1 MSIEE
6 LRGIPLFRDLPDD
19 LLSFLVPIVHEEN
32 YEPDSA
38 IFEEDADSDRFFIIR
53 QGEVEIRKETGKKEG
68 KFKLIAVLASGEF
81 FGEMGVF
88 MNQPRTARAVAK
100 TQVSLISVSR
110 DDLTALFSK
119 SPDAAFTMMGF
130 LSSVLM
136 ERLHNT
142 TKELA
147 TVYETGLLVTTA
159 RSMDELTDYVMDGL
173 LNALDTA
180 DAGLFVL
187 WNEFNMDF
195 EVMAQRGLEVEPFT
209 ELVEGDSVLRLL
221 SEAHEPFISFDL
233 ANDIR
238 FNIEEGSIYKAS
250 SMIAAPFFLHDR
262 LLGFMAVISRG
273 QTSAFSYNHM
283 VLLSAISGYVSVAIE
298 NLKYMQEAIDRARL
312 TQAKSSIQPF

>member
-1 MSIEE
+1 MGIEE
-6 LRGIPLFRDLPDD
+6 LRGIPLFRGLSDD

-32 YEPDSA
+32 YEPDSG
-38 IFEEDADSDRFFIIR
+38 IFEEGAASDRFFVIR
-53 QGEVEIRKETGKKEG
+53 QGEVEIRKETDKKEG
-68 KFKLIAVLASGEF
+68 KFKLIAVLVSGEF

-110 DDLTALFSK
+110 DDLTSLFSK

-147 TVYETGLLVTTA
+147 TVYETGRLVTTA
-159 RSMDELTDYVMDGL
+159 RSMEELTDYVMEGL
-173 LNALDTA
+173 LGALDTA

-195 EVMAQRGLEVEPFT
+195 EAVAQRGLEIEPFT
-209 ELVEGDSVLRLL
+209 ELPEADPVLLLL
-221 SEAHEPFISFDL
+221 SGTHEPFISFDIE
-233 ANDIR
+233 NDTR
-238 FNIEEGSIYKAS
+238 LDLGEGNMYAGK

-262 LLGFMAVISRG
+262 MLGFMAVMSRG

-298 NLKYMQEAIDRARL
+298 NLKYMQEAVDRARL
-312 TQAKSSIQPF
+312 SQAKSSIQPF